1 MANDL
6 DWKQPALVGGLIV
19 GIASALP
26 GVSLLNCCFCGW
38 ALIGGA
44 VAAKMTID
52 GSERPLTSGD
62 GARIGLFAA
71 IVAAVAY
78 VVVATPIIL
87 SGVATALSMRMMESV
102 ANNIGNPE
110 VQGAMME
117 AMANAAQMGPLERL
131 GSSIPVILIQVV
143 LQGGFTVIG
152 GLLGVALFEKR
163 RGYPQG
169 TGPGSGPGSISPGPF
184 DPH

>member
-26 GVSLLNCCFCGW
+26 GISLVNCCFCGW

-52 GSERPLTSGD
+52 NSARPLTSGD

-71 IVAAVAY
+71 VVAAVAY

-87 SGVATALSMRMMESV
+87 SGVATAISMRMMESV
-102 ANNIGNPE
+102 ASNIGNPE
-110 VQGAMME
+110 VQGAMMD
-117 AMANAAQMGPLERL
+117 AMAGAAQMGPLERL
-131 GSSIPVILIQVV
+131 ASSIPVILIQVV

-163 RGYPQG
+163 RDSQPPYG
-169 TGPGSGPGSISPGPF
+169 TSSGPF
-184 DPH
+184 DIGKG